1 MKQRIHLKNTDKI
14 TLSLPPE
21 LHQEIKEAK
30 QFNNINWSNE
40 FRVFAQQR
48 LQEIRLREQK

>member
-14 TLSLPPE
+14 TISLPPE